1 MSKTTIQIS
10 EARFLDALFPN
21 AGIEPRIISISYDQ
35 VNARLM
41 LAIDGLPAE
50 FSGGIR
56 TIEVA
61 TNIGGV
67 PFVFDLPKIGADP
80 DGGKPMEPASAEPA
94 IPSPQAFIAGAP
106 VRIAPAA
113 QIYSIHGANAP

>member
-10 EARFLDALFPN
+10 EARFIDALFPN

-50 FSGGIR
+50 FSGGLR
-56 TIEVA
+56 TIEIA

-67 PFVFDLPKIGADP
+67 PFVYDLPRVGDGT
-80 DGGKPMEPASAEPA
+80 DGGKPVEPVSAEPA
-94 IPSPQAFIAGAP
+94 IPTPQAFVGGAP
-106 VRIAPAA
+106 IRIAPAA